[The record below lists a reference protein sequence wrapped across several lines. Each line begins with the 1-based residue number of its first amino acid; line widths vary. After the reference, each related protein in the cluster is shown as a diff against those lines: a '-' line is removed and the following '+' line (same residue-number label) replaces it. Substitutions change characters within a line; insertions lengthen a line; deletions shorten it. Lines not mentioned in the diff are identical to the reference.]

1 MKLYILLTVVQPPRA
16 LRRTLLLQK
25 TRHLNEITLAIM
37 VRIQE
42 NARVRTHHKQPSALL
57 VNNGTALMTAGIS
70 TLNKHLSG
78 GQQTSRLNLL

>member
-1 MKLYILLTVVQPPRA
+1 LWSIKLHISLMVVQPPRA

-25 TRHLNEITLAIM
+25 TRHPNEITLAII

-42 NARVRTHHKQPSALL
+42 NARVRTHYKQPSALL

-70 TLNKHLSG
+70 ILNKHLSG
-78 GQQTSRLNLL
+78 R